1 MTKVNKLNFI
11 NKLSRQ
17 NIKNTLGYAVKN
29 RNGNYRDIR
38 WIDKKN
44 GETVDS
50 LETAGYIKVNRK
62 IEDKETYTITEDGD
76 LYYKD
81 VFGRYSYWGRKL
93 SGKFERFKKR
103 LFNKKERN

>member
-1 MTKVNKLNFI
+1 MTKVGKLNFI

-38 WIDKKN
+38 WIDKKS
-44 GETVDS
+44 GDTVDR
-50 LETAGYIKVNRK
+50 LETAGFIKINREV
-62 IEDKETYTITEDGD
+62 EDKETFAVTEEGG

-93 SGKFERFKKR
+93 SGKFERFIKK
-103 LFNKKERN
+103 LFNKKEKN